1 MITKIASTLAFLFMF
16 TVVFSQQYKYE
27 TVPNDPTGTRI
38 YTLKNGLKVY
48 LSVNKDAP
56 RVQTFIT
63 VKTGSKND
71 PADVTGLAHYLE
83 HMVFKGTSKI
93 GTLDWEKEKVLL
105 KEISDLY
112 EQHKAEPDEAK
123 KKKIY
128 HKIDSVSGLASKYVV
143 ANEYDKM
150 ISGLGAKGTNAF
162 TSLERTSYI
171 NDIPATE
178 LEKWMMVES
187 ERFSELV
194 LRLFHTELEAVYE
207 EFNIGQ
213 DSDGRK
219 SYQTMNELL
228 YPTHPYGTQ
237 TTIGK
242 GEHLKNPSMEKIHAY
257 FNQYYVANNMAVCLA
272 GDFEFDATIKLI
284 DQYFGKLKSGNVNAP
299 KMPIE
304 KPQSE
309 VKSAEV
315 FGPTEESLSI
325 AFRTGGYH
333 TEDAL
338 MIDLLGMVLNN
349 GEAGLMDLNLIQK
362 QTVLSAGAYGGT
374 NYDYGQFMMYGQPKS
389 GQTLE
394 EVRDLLLA
402 EVEKVKNGDFT
413 EELLKAIIKNNK
425 KDQLSQLESNWLRAS
440 NMSDAF
446 IMDADWKDYV
456 TYYDRMSKITKQQL
470 IDWTKKNIRKDNY
483 CIVYKRTGE
492 DKNVYK
498 VDKPEIT
505 PIELNRTDKSKFLAD
520 FEKVESLRL
529 KPEFVDYAKE
539 LQQKELMKDVPFYY
553 ITNKTN
559 DLFSLFIELDEDIRE
574 DKKISLAVTYLQYL
588 GTDKY
593 TAEELKKKF
602 YSMGVSYGVNSS
614 YIYLSGLNESFNE
627 ALELLEHV
635 VSNCK
640 ADEETLKNLID
651 DIRKDRSDAKLNKN
665 SIIYGGLRSYAM
677 YGPENKFNS
686 VLKNEELDKITG
698 TELTTLIHE
707 LTSYKHSVM
716 YYGKDDINKS
726 YSSLKKLHKLPKEL
740 KKYTGKKEFK
750 QLETTENIVYF
761 VEYDMV
767 QTQLLMMSKGIS
779 LDISLFP
786 ESSMFNSYF
795 GSGLSSIVFQE
806 LRESKALA
814 YGANASFTTPYK
826 KDEAHYVLAFIG
838 TQANKLPQAVEAM
851 MELMNTMPK
860 AELQF
865 NQSKIAALKKIE
877 SERVIKTGI
886 YWNYKNAERLGI
898 NYDIRKDVYDELSK
912 MTIDD
917 LEKFF
922 NENIK
927 GRKYTYCVIG
937 KKSELDM
944 EALGK
949 LGTIKELTL
958 EEVFGY

>member
-806 LRESKALA
+806 IRESKALA

>member
-374 NYDYGQFMMYGQPKS
+374 NYDYGQFMRYGQPKS

-806 LRESKALA
+806 IRESKALA